1 MNGTLLVIL
10 IFTFVLVT
18 VQQVPLP
25 LPKKYHG
32 HQFGNIS
39 ATIQLEIFLNI
50 PCIIFF

>member
-1 MNGTLLVIL
+1 MKETLCVIL
-10 IFTFVLVT
+10 FFTFMLAT
-18 VQQVPLP
+18 IQQVPLP

-50 PCIIFF
+50 PCQL